1 MIIIDGVKM
10 TKWKRMRRREE
21 RKRMQEEERKQST
34 EQEPT
39 LVEETPENV
48 QTSPK
53 NESIEAV
60 TNTPKFV
67 ISGVK
72 YVYLIVCFALLS
84 GIFYPLITGE
94 GWELS
99 LKGIGILAVGLFG
112 GILLYKSIT
121 SEKRR
126 GVLMCCGFGL
136 IAVSLIIIYE
146 LVGNPLYQ

>member
-1 MIIIDGVKM
+1 M
-10 TKWKRMRRREE
+10 TKWKRMRRRQE
-21 RKRMQEEERKQST
+21 RKRMQEEERKQPT

-48 QTSPK
+48 QISQK
-53 NESIEAV
+53 NENTETT

-72 YVYLIVCFALLS
+72 YIYLIVCFALLS
-84 GIFYPLITGE
+84 GIFYPLVTGD

-99 LKGIGILAVGLFG
+99 LKGIGVLAVGLFG

-146 LVGNPLYQ
+146 LIGSPLYQ

>member
-1 MIIIDGVKM
+1 M
-10 TKWKRMRRREE
+10 TKWKRMRRRQE
-21 RKRMQEEERKQST
+21 RKRIQEEERKQST

-39 LVEETPENV
+39 LVEETPNDV
-48 QTSPK
+48 QISQK
-53 NESIEAV
+53 NENTETT

-84 GIFYPLITGE
+84 GIFYPLVTGD
-94 GWELS
+94 GWEQS
-99 LKGIGILAVGLFG
+99 LKGIGVLAVGLFG

-146 LVGNPLYQ
+146 LIGSPLYQ

>member
-1 MIIIDGVKM
+1 M
-10 TKWKRMRRREE
+10 TKWKRMRRRQE
-21 RKRMQEEERKQST
+21 RKRMQEDERKQST

-39 LVEETPENV
+39 LVEETPENI

-53 NESIEAV
+53 NESTEAV

-72 YVYLIVCFALLS
+72 YVYLIASFALLS
-84 GIFYPLITGE
+84 GIFYPLVTGE
-94 GWELS
+94 GWDQL
-99 LKGIGILAVGLFG
+99 LKGVGVLAVGLFG
-112 GILLYKSIT
+112 GILLYKSIA

-146 LVGNPLYQ
+146 LAGKPLYQ

>member
-1 MIIIDGVKM
+1 M
-10 TKWKRMRRREE
+10 TKWKRMRRRQE
-21 RKRMQEEERKQST
+21 RKRMQEEERKQPT
-34 EQEPT
+34 EHEPT
-39 LVEETPENV
+39 LVEETPDDV
-48 QTSPK
+48 QNSPK

-60 TNTPKFV
+60 TNTPKFI

-84 GIFYPLITGE
+84 GIFYPLVTGE
-94 GWELS
+94 RWEES

-126 GVLMCCGFGL
+126 AMLMCCGFGL

-146 LVGNPLYQ
+146 LIGSPLYQ

>member
-1 MIIIDGVKM
+1 
-10 TKWKRMRRREE
+10 
-21 RKRMQEEERKQST
+21 MQEEEQKQST

-94 GWELS
+94 GWEES

-146 LVGNPLYQ
+146 LIGSPLYQ

>member
-1 MIIIDGVKM
+1 M
-10 TKWKRMRRREE
+10 TKWKRMRRRQE
-21 RKRMQEEERKQST
+21 RKRMQEEERKQPT

-48 QTSPK
+48 QISPK
-53 NESIEAV
+53 NESTEAV

-84 GIFYPLITGE
+84 GIFYPLVTGE
-94 GWELS
+94 GWEES

-112 GILLYKSIT
+112 GILLYKSVT

-146 LVGNPLYQ
+146 LIGSPLYQ

>member
-1 MIIIDGVKM
+1 M

-39 LVEETPENV
+39 LVEETPDDV
-48 QTSPK
+48 QISQK
-53 NESIEAV
+53 NENPETT

-84 GIFYPLITGE
+84 GIFYPLVMGE
-94 GWELS
+94 GWTDT
-99 LKGIGILAVGLFG
+99 LKGIGVLAVGLFG

-146 LVGNPLYQ
+146 LIGSPLYQ

>member
-1 MIIIDGVKM
+1 M
-10 TKWKRMRRREE
+10 TKWKRMRRRQE
-21 RKRMQEEERKQST
+21 RKRMQEEERKQPT

-39 LVEETPENV
+39 LVEETPDDV
-48 QTSPK
+48 QISQK
-53 NESIEAV
+53 NENTETT

-84 GIFYPLITGE
+84 GIFYPLVTGD
-94 GWELS
+94 GWEPP
-99 LKGIGILAVGLFG
+99 LKGIGVLAVGLFG

-146 LVGNPLYQ
+146 LIGSPLYQ

>member
-1 MIIIDGVKM
+1 M
-10 TKWKRMRRREE
+10 TKWKRMRRRQE

-39 LVEETPENV
+39 LVEETSENV

-84 GIFYPLITGE
+84 GIFYPLVTGE

-146 LVGNPLYQ
+146 LVESPLYQ

>member
-1 MIIIDGVKM
+1 M
-10 TKWKRMRRREE
+10 TKWKRMRRRQE

-34 EQEPT
+34 EQEPIQSIEQEPT

-84 GIFYPLITGE
+84 GIFYPLVVGE

-146 LVGNPLYQ
+146 LIGKPLYQ

>member
-1 MIIIDGVKM
+1 M
-10 TKWKRMRRREE
+10 TKWKRMRRRQE

-48 QTSPK
+48 QTSQK
-53 NESIEAV
+53 NENTETT

-72 YVYLIVCFALLS
+72 YIYLIVCFALLS
-84 GIFYPLITGE
+84 GIFYPLVTGD

-99 LKGIGILAVGLFG
+99 LKGIGVLALGLFG
-112 GILLYKSIT
+112 GILLYKSIM
-121 SEKRR
+121 SEQRR

-146 LVGNPLYQ
+146 LIGSPLYQ

>member
-1 MIIIDGVKM
+1 
-10 TKWKRMRRREE
+10 MRRRQE

-48 QTSPK
+48 QTSQK
-53 NESIEAV
+53 NENTETT

-84 GIFYPLITGE
+84 GIFYPLVVGE

-99 LKGIGILAVGLFG
+99 LKCIGILSVGLFG

-126 GVLMCCGFGL
+126 GMLMCCGFGL

-146 LVGNPLYQ
+146 LIESPLYQ

>member
-1 MIIIDGVKM
+1 M

-21 RKRMQEEERKQST
+21 RKRMQEEEQKQST

-39 LVEETPENV
+39 LVEETHEDVQISQKSEN
-48 QTSPK
+48 T
-53 NESIEAV
+53 ETT

-84 GIFYPLITGE
+84 GIFYPLVTGD
-94 GWELS
+94 GWNET

-146 LVGNPLYQ
+146 LIGSPLYQ

>member
-1 MIIIDGVKM
+1 M
-10 TKWKRMRRREE
+10 TKWKRMRRRQE
-21 RKRMQEEERKQST
+21 RKRMQEEEQKQPT

-39 LVEETPENV
+39 LVKETPDGV
-48 QTSPK
+48 QISQK
-53 NESIEAV
+53 NENTETT

-84 GIFYPLITGE
+84 GIFYPLVIGE
-94 GWELS
+94 GWNDT
-99 LKGIGILAVGLFG
+99 LKGIGVLAVGLFG

-146 LVGNPLYQ
+146 LIGSPLYQ

>member
-1 MIIIDGVKM
+1 M
-10 TKWKRMRRREE
+10 TKWKRMRRRQE

-53 NESIEAV
+53 NESVEAV

-67 ISGVK
+67 ISGIK

-84 GIFYPLITGE
+84 GIFYPLVTGD

-99 LKGIGILAVGLFG
+99 LKGIGVLAVGLFG

-146 LVGNPLYQ
+146 LIGSPLYQ

>member
-1 MIIIDGVKM
+1 M

-34 EQEPT
+34 EQEST

-53 NESIEAV
+53 NENTETI

-84 GIFYPLITGE
+84 GVFYPLVTGE
-94 GWELS
+94 GWNET

-146 LVGNPLYQ
+146 LVESPLYQ

>member
-1 MIIIDGVKM
+1 M
-10 TKWKRMRRREE
+10 TKWKRMKRRQE
-21 RKRMQEEERKQST
+21 RKRMQEEQRKQST

-39 LVEETPENV
+39 LVEETPNDV
-48 QTSPK
+48 QISQK
-53 NESIEAV
+53 NENMETT

-84 GIFYPLITGE
+84 GIFYPLVVGE
-94 GWELS
+94 GWEES
-99 LKGIGILAVGLFG
+99 LKGIGILSVGLFG

-126 GVLMCCGFGL
+126 GMLMCCGFGL

-146 LVGNPLYQ
+146 LVESPLYQ

>member
-1 MIIIDGVKM
+1 M

-21 RKRMQEEERKQST
+21 RKRIQEEERKQST

-84 GIFYPLITGE
+84 GIFYPLVTGA
-94 GWELS
+94 GWEQS
-99 LKGIGILAVGLFG
+99 LKGIGILSVGLFG

-146 LVGNPLYQ
+146 LVESPLYQ

>member
-1 MIIIDGVKM
+1 M
-10 TKWKRMRRREE
+10 TKWKRMRRRQE
-21 RKRMQEEERKQST
+21 RKRMQEEERKQPT

-48 QTSPK
+48 QTFPK

-72 YVYLIVCFALLS
+72 YIYLIVCFPLLS
-84 GIFYPLITGE
+84 GIFYPLVTGD

-99 LKGIGILAVGLFG
+99 LKGIGVLAVGLFG

-126 GVLMCCGFGL
+126 GVLVCCGFGL

-146 LVGNPLYQ
+146 LVESPLYQ

>member
-1 MIIIDGVKM
+1 M
-10 TKWKRMRRREE
+10 TKWKRMKRRQE

-34 EQEPT
+34 EQEST
-39 LVEETPENV
+39 LVEETPEKV

-53 NESIEAV
+53 NENMETT

-72 YVYLIVCFALLS
+72 YVYILACFALLS
-84 GIFYPLITGE
+84 GIFYPLVVGE

-146 LVGNPLYQ
+146 LIESPLYQ

>member
-1 MIIIDGVKM
+1 M
-10 TKWKRMRRREE
+10 TKWKRMKRRQE
-21 RKRMQEEERKQST
+21 RKRMQEEQRKQST

-39 LVEETPENV
+39 LVEETSEDV
-48 QTSPK
+48 QIPQK
-53 NESIEAV
+53 NENTETTI
-60 TNTPKFV
+60 NTPKFV

-84 GIFYPLITGE
+84 GIFYPLVVGE

-146 LVGNPLYQ
+146 LIGSPLYQ

>member
-1 MIIIDGVKM
+1 M

-21 RKRMQEEERKQST
+21 RKKMQREERKQST

-67 ISGVK
+67 ISGIK

-84 GIFYPLITGE
+84 GVFYPLVMGE
-94 GWELS
+94 GWDQL
-99 LKGIGILAVGLFG
+99 LKGIGVLAVGLFG

-146 LVGNPLYQ
+146 LIGSPLYQ

>member
-1 MIIIDGVKM
+1 M
-10 TKWKRMRRREE
+10 TKWKRMRRRQE

-39 LVEETPENV
+39 LVEETPEDV
-48 QTSPK
+48 QISQK
-53 NESIEAV
+53 NENMETT

-84 GIFYPLITGE
+84 GIFYPLVTGD
-94 GWELS
+94 GWEQS
-99 LKGIGILAVGLFG
+99 LKGIGILSVGLFG
-112 GILLYKSIT
+112 GILLYKSIM

-146 LVGNPLYQ
+146 LAGKPLY

>member
-1 MIIIDGVKM
+1 M

-34 EQEPT
+34 EQEST

-53 NESIEAV
+53 NENTETI

-84 GIFYPLITGE
+84 GVFYPLVTGE
-94 GWELS
+94 GWNET
-99 LKGIGILAVGLFG
+99 LKGIGILSVGLFG
-112 GILLYKSIT
+112 GILLYKSIM

-126 GVLMCCGFGL
+126 GLLMCCGFGL

-146 LVGNPLYQ
+146 LIGSPLYQ

>member
-1 MIIIDGVKM
+1 M
-10 TKWKRMRRREE
+10 TKWKRMRRRQE
-21 RKRMQEEERKQST
+21 RKRMQEEEQKQPT

-39 LVEETPENV
+39 LVEETPDDV
-48 QTSPK
+48 QISQK
-53 NESIEAV
+53 NENPETT

-84 GIFYPLITGE
+84 GIFYPLVTGD

-112 GILLYKSIT
+112 GILLYKSIM

-126 GVLMCCGFGL
+126 GLLMCCGFGL

-146 LVGNPLYQ
+146 LIGSPLYQ

>member
-1 MIIIDGVKM
+1 
-10 TKWKRMRRREE
+10 MRRRQE

-48 QTSPK
+48 QTFPK

-72 YVYLIVCFALLS
+72 YIYLIVCFALLS
-84 GIFYPLITGE
+84 GIFYPLVTGD

-99 LKGIGILAVGLFG
+99 LKGIGVLAVGLFG

-126 GVLMCCGFGL
+126 GVLVCCGFGL

-146 LVGNPLYQ
+146 LIGSPLYQ

>member
-1 MIIIDGVKM
+1 M
-10 TKWKRMRRREE
+10 TKWKRMRRRQE
-21 RKRMQEEERKQST
+21 RKRMQEEEQKQPT

-39 LVEETPENV
+39 LVEETPDDV
-48 QTSPK
+48 QISQK
-53 NESIEAV
+53 NENTETT

-84 GIFYPLITGE
+84 GIFYPLVVGE

-99 LKGIGILAVGLFG
+99 LKGIGVLAVGLFG

-146 LVGNPLYQ
+146 LVESPLYQ

>member
-1 MIIIDGVKM
+1 M
-10 TKWKRMRRREE
+10 TKWKRMKRRQE

-34 EQEPT
+34 AQEPT
-39 LVEETPENV
+39 LVEETHEDV
-48 QTSPK
+48 QISQK
-53 NESIEAV
+53 NENMESI

-84 GIFYPLITGE
+84 GIFYPLVVGE
-94 GWELS
+94 GWEES

-112 GILLYKSIT
+112 GVLLYKSIT

-146 LVGNPLYQ
+146 LIGSPLYQ

>member
-1 MIIIDGVKM
+1 M

-84 GIFYPLITGE
+84 GIFYPLVTGE
-94 GWELS
+94 GWEQS
-99 LKGIGILAVGLFG
+99 LKGIGVLAVGLFG

-146 LVGNPLYQ
+146 LIGSPLYQ

>member
-1 MIIIDGVKM
+1 M
-10 TKWKRMRRREE
+10 TRWKRMRRRQE
-21 RKRMQEEERKQST
+21 RKRMQEEERKQPT

-67 ISGVK
+67 ISGIK

-84 GIFYPLITGE
+84 GIFYPLVTGE

-146 LVGNPLYQ
+146 LVESPLYQ

>member
-1 MIIIDGVKM
+1 M
-10 TKWKRMRRREE
+10 TKWKRMRRRQE

-39 LVEETPENV
+39 FVEETPEDV
-48 QTSPK
+48 QISQK
-53 NESIEAV
+53 NENMETT

-84 GIFYPLITGE
+84 GIFYPLVVGE
-94 GWELS
+94 GWEES

-121 SEKRR
+121 TEKRR
-126 GVLMCCGFGL
+126 GMLMCCGFGL

-146 LVGNPLYQ
+146 LIGSPLYQ

>member
-1 MIIIDGVKM
+1 M
-10 TKWKRMRRREE
+10 TKWKRMRRRQE
-21 RKRMQEEERKQST
+21 RKRMQEEERQQPT

-48 QTSPK
+48 QISQK
-53 NESIEAV
+53 NENTETT

-72 YVYLIVCFALLS
+72 YIYLIVCFALLS
-84 GIFYPLITGE
+84 GIFYPLVTGD

-99 LKGIGILAVGLFG
+99 LKGIGVLAVGLFG

-126 GVLMCCGFGL
+126 GVLVCCGFGL

-146 LVGNPLYQ
+146 LIGSPLYQ

>member
-1 MIIIDGVKM
+1 M
-10 TKWKRMRRREE
+10 TKWKRMRRRQE

-39 LVEETPENV
+39 LVEETHEDV
-48 QTSPK
+48 QISQK
-53 NESIEAV
+53 NENMETT

-84 GIFYPLITGE
+84 GIFYPLVVGE
-94 GWELS
+94 GWEEL

-112 GILLYKSIT
+112 GILLYKSVT

-146 LVGNPLYQ
+146 LIGSPLYQ

>member
-1 MIIIDGVKM
+1 M
-10 TKWKRMRRREE
+10 KRRQE

-39 LVEETPENV
+39 FVEEAPEDV
-48 QTSPK
+48 QISQK
-53 NESIEAV
+53 NENMETT

-84 GIFYPLITGE
+84 GIFYPLVVGE
-94 GWELS
+94 GWEES

-121 SEKRR
+121 TEKRR

-146 LVGNPLYQ
+146 LIGSPLYQ

>member
-1 MIIIDGVKM
+1 M
-10 TKWKRMRRREE
+10 TKWKRMRRRQE

-39 LVEETPENV
+39 LVEETPDDV
-48 QTSPK
+48 QISQK
-53 NESIEAV
+53 NENTE
-60 TNTPKFV
+60 TTTHTPKFI

-84 GIFYPLITGE
+84 GIFYPLVTGE

-146 LVGNPLYQ
+146 LIGSPLYQ

>member
-1 MIIIDGVKM
+1 M
-10 TKWKRMRRREE
+10 TKWKRMKRRQE

-84 GIFYPLITGE
+84 GIFYPLVTGT
-94 GWELS
+94 GWEQS

>member
-1 MIIIDGVKM
+1 M
-10 TKWKRMRRREE
+10 TKWKRMRRRQE
-21 RKRMQEEERKQST
+21 RKRMQEEERKQPT

-39 LVEETPENV
+39 LVEETPDDV
-48 QTSPK
+48 QISQK
-53 NESIEAV
+53 NENTETT

-84 GIFYPLITGE
+84 GIFYPLVMGE

-99 LKGIGILAVGLFG
+99 LKGIGVLAVGLFG

-146 LVGNPLYQ
+146 LIGSPLYQ

>member
-1 MIIIDGVKM
+1 M
-10 TKWKRMRRREE
+10 TKWKRMKRRQE

-39 LVEETPENV
+39 LVEETPDDV
-48 QTSPK
+48 QISQK
-53 NESIEAV
+53 NENMETT

-84 GIFYPLITGE
+84 GIFYPLVVGE
-94 GWELS
+94 GWEQS

-121 SEKRR
+121 TEKRR

-146 LVGNPLYQ
+146 LIGSPLYQ